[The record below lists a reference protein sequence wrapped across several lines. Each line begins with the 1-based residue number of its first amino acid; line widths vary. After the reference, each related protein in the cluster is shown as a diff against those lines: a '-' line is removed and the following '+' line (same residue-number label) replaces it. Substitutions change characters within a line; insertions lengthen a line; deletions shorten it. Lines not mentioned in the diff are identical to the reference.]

1 MNAIALPFYRRPL
14 ACNYRPLI
22 MAVTAV
28 TLFGVFWLLS
38 RYPQLFDKAR
48 HVGQVL
54 PSMAFSSAVIPVSA
68 NDPAWRQ
75 IFASAVNWLNSMKI
89 GMTFGVF
96 LGALLHTVLRYYPLK
111 IGNNLYLNS
120 LQGALVGFPAGVC
133 ANCSVPTACGI
144 TRGHGR
150 VEVALGFLFS
160 SPNFNP
166 VVMMMTFTA
175 LPLSMGLT
183 KYAILLLVM
192 LVAVPAMISWLER
205 NKPLA
210 ILTTGYEGEAFSLP
224 VADPD
229 CTETFWSVL
238 NELSAD
244 YAKNVWTLAKSTI
257 PLMVLASVAS
267 AALLT
272 LVPWQELLSQVTP
285 LRLALVSLISVF
297 MPVPI
302 ALDVMFAAQLHQQGI
317 ADRYVMLFAM
327 TLGAFSIVPAVYL
340 WREVS
345 KPLAAILFALFL
357 AIGWGTGMAF

>member
-175 LPLSMGLT
+175 LPLAMSLT
-183 KYAILLLVM
+183 KYAILFLVI
-192 LVAVPAMISWLER
+192 LVIVPGLIALLER
-205 NKPLA
+205 SKPVKPFTVA
-210 ILTTGYEGEAFSLP
+210 DEGATCALSLP
-224 VADPD
+224 GME
-229 CTETFWSVL
+229 CTE
-238 NELSAD
+238 
-244 YAKNVWTLAKSTI
+244 
-257 PLMVLASVAS
+257 P
-267 AALLT
+267 
-272 LVPWQELLSQVTP
+272 
-285 LRLALVSLISVF
+285 
-297 MPVPI
+297 
-302 ALDVMFAAQLHQQGI
+302 
-317 ADRYVMLFAM
+317 
-327 TLGAFSIVPAVYL
+327 
-340 WREVS
+340 
-345 KPLAAILFALFL
+345 
-357 AIGWGTGMAF
+357 